1 MDILYLFLLGFF
13 ALLALALIQG
23 LDRLGELS

>member
-13 ALLALALIQG
+13 ALLAFALIQG
-23 LDRLGELS
+23 LDQLGEMP